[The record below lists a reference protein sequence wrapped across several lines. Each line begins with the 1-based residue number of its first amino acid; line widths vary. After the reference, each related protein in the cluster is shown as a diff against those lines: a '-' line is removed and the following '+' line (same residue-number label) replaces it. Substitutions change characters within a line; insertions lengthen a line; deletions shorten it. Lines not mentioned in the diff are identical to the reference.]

1 MDKEREIQ
9 QGKNVADVAKVRR
22 IYNQIDANHLTL
34 IGTKRSASDLEQPSL
49 RLKE

>member
-22 IYNQIDANHLTL
+22 IFKPD
-34 IGTKRSASDLEQPSL
+34 RCQPSNFD
-49 RLKE
+49 RNKTFST